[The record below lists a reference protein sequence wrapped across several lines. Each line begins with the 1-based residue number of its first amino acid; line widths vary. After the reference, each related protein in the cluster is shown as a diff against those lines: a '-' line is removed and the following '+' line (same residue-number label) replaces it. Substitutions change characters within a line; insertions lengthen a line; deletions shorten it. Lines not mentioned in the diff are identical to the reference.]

1 MKFPI
6 FGKPGDRFPHDS
18 VLHRNVLAIVVL
30 LGVLLGVLLSAL
42 YVSGCTSG
50 DSGPKQSKEV
60 VSKAVSAA
68 TTTSL
73 PPTTT
78 TTMQPTTTTLPVPPS
93 YDAQQALKH
102 TKAITAFGPRPEG
115 SAKERAAVD
124 YAEGVLKSFG
134 CTVNRQEFMLPTK
147 QTCQNLI
154 VDIPGSVHPEQVFV
168 VGGHIDSVS
177 KTVGANDNALGA
189 ATILELARVFKQ
201 QPPSCTLRLI
211 VFGAE
216 EYGNKALNQHHLGSR
231 YYVSR
236 LSAEEKKSIIGMVSV
251 DMVGYGN
258 TFMARSLGRGPKS
271 LCNTFMQAAK
281 GMGVKMV
288 YDKAPEWSDHE
299 PFEKAGIPSVW
310 FYCAKDTTYHSP
322 RDVVG
327 HLHLED
333 IEFSGKLLVNV
344 IEHAGTEDKPL

>member
-1 MKFPI
+1 MRFPI
-6 FGKPGDRFPHDS
+6 FNEPSDRFLHDS
-18 VLHRNVLAIVVL
+18 VLRRLALAVV
-30 LGVLLGVLLSAL
+30 VLLGVLLSAL

-50 DSGPKQSKEV
+50 DSGSKQSEEIA
-60 VSKAVSAA
+60 SKAVA

-78 TTMQPTTTTLPVPPS
+78 TIMQPTTTTLPVPPS
-93 YDAQQALKH
+93 YDARQALKY
-102 TKAITAFGPRPEG
+102 TEAITAFGPRPEG
-115 SAKERAAVD
+115 SAKERAAAD
-124 YAEGVLKSFG
+124 YAEGVLESMG
-134 CTVNRQEFMLPTK
+134 YTVKRQEFLLPTK
-147 QTCQNLI
+147 RTCQNLI

-189 ATILELARVFKQ
+189 ATVLELASVFKQ
-201 QPPSCTLRLI
+201 QAPPCTLRLI

-216 EYGNKALNQHHLGSR
+216 EYGNRALDQHHLGSR
-231 YYVSR
+231 YYVSH

-258 TFMARSLGRGPKS
+258 TFMARSLGRAPKS
-271 LCNTFMQAAK
+271 LCYTFMQKAK
-281 GMGVKMV
+281 DMGVKMI

-299 PFEKAGIPSVW
+299 SFEKAGIPSVW
-310 FYCAKDTTYHSP
+310 LYCAKDTTYHSP
-322 RDVVG
+322 RDVVS
-327 HLHLED
+327 HLNLKD

-344 IEHAGTEDKPL
+344 IEDAGKEDSARY